1 MASVSS
7 LGIGSGLDL
16 ASIVTGL
23 VGAERAPTESRLAAK
38 EQDITADLSAF
49 GLLRSSLSTF
59 QGSLA
64 SLTTST
70 AFNAKSITTSD
81 ASVFTTTLSN
91 TAAVGSYSVETTAL
105 AKTHSLA
112 TNSAT
117 AFTSPDDII
126 GTGTLT
132 IKFGT
137 TTTGPYSFTQ
147 DTSKATQAIT
157 VSAANQNTTVSGLRD
172 YINAN
177 AFGVQAAVVNDGNGY
192 RLTLTSKSTG
202 AQNSMEITVTS
213 DGDADDTDN
222 AGLSQLAFN
231 ASAQGSLE
239 QTVAAQDAALKI
251 NGLNITRETNT
262 VEDAIDGVTLNLLK
276 ADVGNTVLVNVTEN
290 NDTAKDSIQ
299 GLVDG
304 YNSLIETLNTL
315 TNYNPETSEAGVLI
329 GDFTVR
335 NIRAQLRGVIGNT
348 VSQLTGNV
356 RLLADIGITTNSDG
370 TLTLDSSK
378 LSSVIASNPSEVQA
392 LFAFQG
398 RPTDP
403 DISYSAST
411 ASTLAGNYD
420 VDITTIATQGVF
432 NGATVNSLDIDVD
445 NDEFTIIVDG
455 VTSESITLSQGT
467 YASGAILAAHIQAQ
481 INDDAN
487 LKAAGV
493 SVVVAH
499 DTINN
504 EFDITS
510 QRYGSASK
518 VEFFAI
524 DTNTTTD
531 LGFSG
536 GGGGIDGLDVAGT
549 INGFAATGS
558 GQVLTSTASNSNGL
572 ALLIS
577 AGSTGNRGTV
587 SFSRGMAETLDS
599 LIGNL
604 LKTDGLI
611 ESRENGLQKGLDDIA
626 DDRTQ
631 LEIRI
636 SSIEARL
643 IRQFSTLDQLVSNLK
658 TTSSFLSSQLANLP
672 GNNGGFGNNS

>member
-1 MASVSS
+1 MASVTS

-16 ASIVTGL
+16 AAIVSGL
-23 VGAERAPTESRLAAK
+23 VGAERAPTESRLATK
-38 EQDITADLSAF
+38 QQGITADLSAF

-81 ASVFTTTLSN
+81 ASIFTTTLSN
-91 TAAVGSYSVETTAL
+91 TAAVGNYSVEVTAL
-105 AKTHSLA
+105 AKAHSVA
-112 TNSAT
+112 TNAAT
-117 AFTSPDDII
+117 AFTGADDTI

-137 TTTGPYSFTQ
+137 TTTGPYGFTQ
-147 DTSKATQAIT
+147 DTTKATQTID

-177 AFGVQAAVVNDGNGY
+177 DFGIQAAVVNDGAGY
-192 RLTLTSKSTG
+192 RLILTSKNTG
-202 AQNSMEITVTS
+202 AKNSMEITVTG
-213 DGDADDTDN
+213 DGDANDTDN
-222 AGLSQLAFN
+222 VGLSQLAFN
-231 ASAQGSLE
+231 ASAQVSAG
-239 QTVAAQDAALKI
+239 QTVAGQDAALKI
-251 NGLNITRETNT
+251 NGLSITRETNT
-262 VEDAIDGVTLNLLK
+262 VKDAIDGVTLHLLK
-276 ADVGNTVLVNVTEN
+276 DDVGNTVSVNVTEN
-290 NDTAKDSIQ
+290 NDTAQASIQ
-299 GLVDG
+299 DLVSGYNGLV
-304 YNSLIETLNTL
+304 ETLNSL
-315 TNYNPETSEAGVLI
+315 TSYDPETSEAGVLI

-348 VSQLTGNV
+348 VSQLTGNI
-356 RLLADIGITTNSDG
+356 RLLVDIGITTNNDG
-370 TLTLDSSK
+370 TLKLDSSK
-378 LSSVIASNPSEVQA
+378 LSAVLASNPSEVQA

-411 ASTLAGNYD
+411 NSTLAGNYD
-420 VDITTIATQGVF
+420 INISTLATQGVF
-432 NGATVNSLDIDVD
+432 NGATVNSLVIDSD

-455 VTSESITLSQGT
+455 VTSQSITLSQGT

-481 INDDAN
+481 INDDEN

-493 SVVVAH
+493 SVEVAH
-499 DTINN
+499 DNANN

-510 QRYGSASK
+510 LRYGSASN
-518 VEFFAI
+518 VNFFAI
-524 DTNTTTD
+524 DTNTITD

-536 GGGGIDGLDVAGT
+536 GGGGIDGVDVAGT

-558 GQVLTSTASNSNGL
+558 GQILTSTGSNSVGL

-577 AGSTGNRGTV
+577 AGSIGNRGTV

-599 LIGNL
+599 LITDL

-626 DDRTQ
+626 EDRVQ
-631 LEIRI
+631 LDKRI

-643 IRQFSTLDQLVSNLK
+643 IQQFSALDQLISNLK
-658 TTSSFLSSQLANLP
+658 TTSSFLTSQLANLP
-672 GNNGGFGNNS
+672 GSNGGFRNNN